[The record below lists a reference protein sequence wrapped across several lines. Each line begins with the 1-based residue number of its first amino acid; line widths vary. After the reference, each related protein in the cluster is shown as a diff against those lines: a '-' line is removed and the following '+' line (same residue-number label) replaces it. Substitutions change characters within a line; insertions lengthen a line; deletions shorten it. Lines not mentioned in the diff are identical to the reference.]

1 MADPYLSQITMF
13 AGSFAPRDY
22 STCDGQ
28 LIAISQNQAL
38 FALLGTMYG
47 GDGRTNFK
55 LPDMRSRLPAHF
67 GQGPGLTNRAIGHQM
82 GQERVNLSV
91 NQIPSHNHSFNASAN
106 VADSLEP
113 LQNTVAVTQDDF
125 YSDQNPSER
134 ISDLEASVIGNTG
147 GDQSHSNI
155 MPYTCL
161 TFIISLAGTFPTR
174 N

>member
-13 AGSFAPRDY
+13 AGNYAPIGY

-28 LIAISQNQAL
+28 LIDVSQNEAL

-67 GQGPGLTNRAIGHQM
+67 GQGPGLTNRAIGHQT

-91 NQIPSHNHSFNASAN
+91 NQIPSHNHSFNASTLA
-106 VADSLEP
+106 ADSLEP
-113 LQNTVAVTQDDF
+113 LQRTVAVTEDVF
-125 YSDQNPSER
+125 YSNQEPVER
-134 ISDLEASVIGNTG
+134 IEDLDASVIGNTG
-147 GDQSHSNI
+147 GNQSHSNI

-161 TFIISLAGTFPTR
+161 TFIISLAGVFPSR